1 MTLCFFSA
9 QYLPTVGGV
18 ERYTWNL
25 ARRAAAAGHRAIV
38 VTSALPGLPERETG
52 PDGVAVYRLPSWLL
66 MGGRFP
72 VLRPLARSTRRLAAA
87 LWAERPDFCLVQTRL
102 YPLCLWAARGARRR
116 GIPAI
121 LVDHS
126 TGHMPMGGGP
136 IGALA
141 ALYEHAA
148 CAFLKRQGLDFYGVS
163 EAVCGW
169 LRHFGVESAGT
180 LYNAVDPEEIARVA
194 AGGAEAAIGGAEA
207 ALGGA
212 AEKAANAP
220 EAAGGADKPAP
231 EASAD
236 ADKPAPA
243 PEAAPQAAPPPGGW
257 REALGLAPNTLLVVF
272 AGRLIPEKGPGL
284 LAEAYALLP
293 EVLRRR
299 CAVLIAG
306 DGPMRP
312 ALESSAPA
320 GVRLLGSLPH
330 PALLRLLAEADLYCL
345 PTGYAEGFPTT
356 LLEAAGCGC
365 AILCSDT
372 AGSAELLPDERYGL
386 RLPADALTPEALAA
400 ALARALTDDAWRAA
414 AAENA
419 RARLCERFTWDAV
432 SARLLAIVAKKMT

>member
-52 PDGVAVYRLPSWLL
+52 PDGVAVYRLPSWLC

-72 VLRPLARSTRRLAAA
+72 VLRPLARRTRRLAAA

-116 GIPAI
+116 GVPAI

-141 ALYEHAA
+141 ALYEHMA
-148 CAFLKRQGLDFYGVS
+148 CWFLKRQGLDFYGVS

-169 LRHFGVESAGT
+169 LRHFGVEPAGT

-194 AGGAEAAIGGAEA
+194 AGGAEA

-236 ADKPAPA
+236 PDKPAPA
-243 PEAAPQAAPPPGGW
+243 PEAPQPPPGGW
-257 REALGLAPNTLLVVF
+257 RGRLGLAPNTLLVVF

-293 EVLRRR
+293 EALRRR

-419 RARLCERFTWDAV
+419 RKRLCERFTWDAV
-432 SARLLAIVAKKMT
+432 TARLLAIAAKKTA

>member
-52 PDGVAVYRLPSWLL
+52 PDGVAVYRLPSWLC

-72 VLRPLARSTRRLAAA
+72 VLRPLARRTRRLAAA

-116 GIPAI
+116 GVPAI

-141 ALYEHAA
+141 ALYEHMA
-148 CAFLKRQGLDFYGVS
+148 CWFLKRQGLDFYGVS

-194 AGGAEAAIGGAEA
+194 AGGAEAA
-207 ALGGA
+207 LGGA

-236 ADKPAPA
+236 PDKPAPA
-243 PEAAPQAAPPPGGW
+243 PEAPQPPPGGW
-257 REALGLAPNTLLVVF
+257 RGRLGLAPNTLLVVF

-293 EVLRRR
+293 EALRRR

-419 RARLCERFTWDAV
+419 RKRLCERFTWDAV
-432 SARLLAIVAKKMT
+432 TARLLAIAAKKTA

>member
-38 VTSALPGLPERETG
+38 VTSALPGLPEHEVC
-52 PDGVAVYRLPSWLL
+52 PDGVAVYRLPSWLC

-72 VLRPLARSTRRLAAA
+72 VLRPLARRTRRLAAA

-141 ALYEHAA
+141 ALYEHMA
-148 CAFLKRQGLDFYGVS
+148 CWFLKRQGLDFYGVS

-169 LRHFGVESAGT
+169 LRHFGVEPAGT

-194 AGGAEAAIGGAEA
+194 AGGAEA

-236 ADKPAPA
+236 PDKPAPA
-243 PEAAPQAAPPPGGW
+243 PEAPQPPPGGW
-257 REALGLAPNTLLVVF
+257 RGRLGLAPNTLLVVF

-293 EVLRRR
+293 EDLRRR

-320 GVRLLGSLPH
+320 GVHLLGSLPH

-400 ALARALTDDAWRAA
+400 ALAKALTDDAWRAA
-414 AAENA
+414 AAANA
-419 RARLCERFTWDAV
+419 RKRLCERFTWDAV
-432 SARLLAIVAKKMT
+432 TARLLAIAAKKTA

>member
-52 PDGVAVYRLPSWLL
+52 PDGVVVYRLPSWLL

-102 YPLCLWAARGARRR
+102 YPLCLWAARAARRR

-141 ALYEHAA
+141 ALYEHMA
-148 CAFLKRQGLDFYGVS
+148 CWFLKRQGLDFYGVS

-169 LRHFGVESAGT
+169 LRHFGVEPAGT

-194 AGGAEAAIGGAEA
+194 AGGAEA

-236 ADKPAPA
+236 PDKPAPA
-243 PEAAPQAAPPPGGW
+243 PEAPQPPPGGW
-257 REALGLAPNTLLVVF
+257 RGRLGLAPNTLLVVF

-293 EVLRRR
+293 EALRRR

-419 RARLCERFTWDAV
+419 RKRLCERFTWDAV
-432 SARLLAIVAKKMT
+432 TARLLAIAAKKTA

>member
-72 VLRPLARSTRRLAAA
+72 VLRPLARRTRRLAAA

-116 GIPAI
+116 GVPAI

-194 AGGAEAAIGGAEA
+194 AGGAEAALGGAAAIGGAEA
-207 ALGGA
+207 DKPAS
-212 AEKAANAP
+212 
-220 EAAGGADKPAP
+220 EAAG
-231 EASAD
+231 D
-236 ADKPAPA
+236 AARPAPA
-243 PEAAPQAAPPPGGW
+243 PEAPQPPPGGW
-257 REALGLAPNTLLVVF
+257 RGRLGLAPNTLLVVF

-293 EVLRRR
+293 EALRRR

-400 ALARALTDDAWRAA
+400 ALAKALTGDAWRAA
-414 AAENA
+414 AAQRA
-419 RARLCERFTWDAV
+419 RERLCERFTWDAV
-432 SARLLAIVAKKMT
+432 SARLLAIAAEKTT

>member
-9 QYLPTVGGV
+9 QYLPTMGGV

-25 ARRAAAAGHRAIV
+25 ARRIAAAGHRAIV

-52 PDGVAVYRLPSWLL
+52 PDGVTVYRLPSLLL

-72 VLRPLARSTRRLAAA
+72 VVRPLCKRSRRLAAA

-126 TGHMPMGGGP
+126 TGHMPMGGGLP
-136 IGALA
+136 GALA

-148 CAFLKRQGLDFYGVS
+148 CWFLKRQHLAFYGVS

-169 LRHFGVESAGT
+169 LRHFGIEPAGT
-180 LYNAVDPEEIARVA
+180 LYNAVDPEEIAGV
-194 AGGAEAAIGGAEA
+194 
-207 ALGGA
+207 L
-212 AEKAANAP
+212 
-220 EAAGGADKPAP
+220 ADKPAA
-231 EASAD
+231 EN
-236 ADKPAPA
+236 
-243 PEAAPQAAPPPGGW
+243 W
-257 REALGLAPNTLLVVF
+257 REALGLAPDTLLTVF

-284 LAEAYALLP
+284 LAGAYALLP
-293 EVLRRR
+293 GALRRR
-299 CAVLIAG
+299 SAVLIAG
-306 DGPMRP
+306 DGPLRP
-312 ALESSAPA
+312 SLGAAAPA
-320 GVRLLGSLPH
+320 GVHLLGSLPH
-330 PALLRLLAEADLYCL
+330 PALLRLIAEADLFCL
-345 PTGYAEGFPTT
+345 PTGYAEGFPTA

-372 AGSAELLPDERYGL
+372 AGSAELLPDERYGI
-386 RLPADALTPEALAA
+386 RLAANALTPEGLAE
-400 ALARALTDDAWRAA
+400 ALARALPDGAWRAA

-419 RARLCERFTWDAV
+419 RARLGERFTWDAV
-432 SARLLAIVAKKMT
+432 TKRLLEIAAERTNHKT

>member
-72 VLRPLARSTRRLAAA
+72 VLRPLARRTRQLAAA

-116 GIPAI
+116 GVPAI

-141 ALYEHAA
+141 ALYEHMA
-148 CAFLKRQGLDFYGVS
+148 CWFLKRQGLDFYGVS

-194 AGGAEAAIGGAEA
+194 AGG
-207 ALGGA
+207 
-212 AEKAANAP
+212 
-220 EAAGGADKPAP
+220 
-231 EASAD
+231 
-236 ADKPAPA
+236 
-243 PEAAPQAAPPPGGW
+243 W
-257 REALGLAPNTLLVVF
+257 RGRLGLAPNTLLVVF

-293 EVLRRR
+293 EALRRR

-320 GVRLLGSLPH
+320 GVHLLGSLPH

-386 RLPADALTPEALAA
+386 RLPADALTPEALAE

-419 RARLCERFTWDAV
+419 RQRLCERFTWDAV
-432 SARLLAIVAKKMT
+432 TARLLAIAAEKTT